1 MKKTKNSLMKDLDLA
16 SENGASLMMVIMAT
30 VALGLITAGLNQ
42 YVASRSHERTVED
55 LRRSRDYVYKTLLRS
70 SSDPAAIFLSSREAG
85 NEALKTCI
93 TASKIDGCPF
103 QNPENARAFKLVVPM
118 SAVPGMH
125 KITMTTADESGP
137 EGTFDRFG
145 NDNCSDNAKC
155 LFRGTTQF
163 WLDCPAGVNCQTS
176 GRIMVRT
183 QVKKNSAWN
192 SNADPLH
199 LGNLNIGVK
208 DSRKEGEDMA
218 IPVAAIQQLGLQR
231 CPSGAHAVG
240 LDAQGKVDCR
250 CWLYRDPR
258 LSGSDPLLAC
268 PPVACPPDQE
278 ILGLEL
284 NPDAVK
290 NSTLPQY
297 KLKCSTKQIEDCK
310 SLPIDTTGS
319 TVGCEE
325 GWKLKGFAPPQ
336 CTVPLPN
343 TVKELDALINAN
355 KGNVNVCTKYGT
367 KSVFI
372 GSKKNGEPIY
382 KTEKDYNNCQKWV
395 TKKKCPR
402 TEANCWLPYVQIN
415 CEGSKGWCCKI
426 PR

>member
-30 VALGLITAGLNQ
+30 VALGLMTAGLSQ

-199 LGNLNIGVK
+199 
-208 DSRKEGEDMA
+208 
-218 IPVAAIQQLGLQR
+218 
-231 CPSGAHAVG
+231 
-240 LDAQGKVDCR
+240 
-250 CWLYRDPR
+250 
-258 LSGSDPLLAC
+258 
-268 PPVACPPDQE
+268 
-278 ILGLEL
+278 
-284 NPDAVK
+284 
-290 NSTLPQY
+290 
-297 KLKCSTKQIEDCK
+297 
-310 SLPIDTTGS
+310 
-319 TVGCEE
+319 
-325 GWKLKGFAPPQ
+325 
-336 CTVPLPN
+336 
-343 TVKELDALINAN
+343 
-355 KGNVNVCTKYGT
+355 
-367 KSVFI
+367 
-372 GSKKNGEPIY
+372 
-382 KTEKDYNNCQKWV
+382 
-395 TKKKCPR
+395 
-402 TEANCWLPYVQIN
+402 
-415 CEGSKGWCCKI
+415 
-426 PR
+426 